1 MIIKNQKQSQ
11 SVKESQLQRNKKTSI
26 NIVKEIKMK
35 ITAQQVNE
43 LRKSTGA
50 GMMDCKKALVET
62 EGDMEKA
69 IDVLRKKGQK
79 VAAKR
84 ADRDATEGVVLSKVS
99 SDKTYAAV
107 VMVNCETD
115 FVAKNSDFIGFTQSI
130 LDVAVSNKAK
140 TADDLKAM
148 DLNGR
153 KVEELIL
160 DQTGVIGE
168 KIQLGRFEMIEADSV
183 YSYIHPGNR
192 IATIAGFNKS
202 GDNLAGA
209 GKDVVMQIAA
219 MDPVSLSKDDVSED
233 VIKREIE
240 IGMDQARQ
248 EGKPEAMLEKI
259 ATGKLNKFYKENTL
273 LNQSFIKDSKISVSQ
288 YLSNVEGGLTITGFK
303 RLALA

>member
-1 MIIKNQKQSQ
+1 
-11 SVKESQLQRNKKTSI
+11 
-26 NIVKEIKMK
+26 MK

-84 ADRDATEGVVLSKVS
+84 ADRDAAEGVVLSKVS
-99 SDKTYAAV
+99 DDKKYAAA
-107 VMVNCETD
+107 VMINCETD
-115 FVAKNSDFIGFTQSI
+115 FVAKNADFIAYAQSI
-130 LDVAVSNKAK
+130 IDLAVANKAGNI
-140 TADDLKAM
+140 DVLKA
-148 DLNGR
+148 LPLTNR
-153 KVEELIL
+153 TVEESIM

-168 KIQLGRFEMIEADSV
+168 KIQLGRFEIAEGESTYA
-183 YSYIHPGNR
+183 YIHPGNR
-192 IATIAGFNKS
+192 IATIAAFNKA
-202 GDNLAGA
+202 GDALNDA

-219 MDPVSLSKDDVSED
+219 MDPVALDKDSVSDEM
-233 VIKREIE
+233 VKREIE

-259 ATGKLNKFYKENTL
+259 AMGKLNKFYKENTL
-273 LNQSFIKDSKISVSQ
+273 LNQAFIKDSKKNVSQ
-288 YLSNVEGGLTITGFK
+288 YLQDVENGLTIIDFK